1 MKISYLTTCFM
12 NLVIKD
18 AARQIIW
25 RVWSALVGFLIIKII
40 SPYLGTLRYG
50 DYSTI
55 IAYFA
60 IWSAFADFG
69 VYVIWLRKLWEIKNK
84 FSSLDI
90 ENKVPALQEQLTSY
104 YSKFFSTRIFM
115 IVLVY
120 IIALAVA
127 YMIPSYRNNPY
138 LFWALPLGMLYS
150 ALFMLAGIIQTPLQ
164 LYRKME
170 QVSIWL
176 LVARWSQILLILA
189 TVYLWF
195 VNPDFSSTSSNT
207 IYAFVLIIASLVI
220 SAASQWIYVY
230 HKAKKYITLQWN
242 RDRTFTK
249 DLLLSNRQ
257 YGFAYYLSSF
267 HTLIVTILLSIF
279 FATTSWFD
287 YAWTRWLALQLVTIL
302 LIIPSALGNSLI
314 HKLSSATKDTKNN
327 SFGALLH
334 TVFRIWCM
342 CIVWFSMFW
351 PHIINFIWWSEYLS
365 TPEHLWSDII
375 LPFLGIVLTFSF
387 IKQVFNYIFVSN
399 DLQNKLLWINLFGVA
414 LWCIIWIP
422 LVWKYNLVWWI
433 IMQVLL
439 EICFLWWALR
449 IAKKHMVLPHV
460 SYKQLCIIWFV
471 TVVSSIIWLSYNS
484 LLPLWGRKRLG
495 LWCVF
500 VVVYTWLSYPWL
512 KKTMK
517 QL

>member
-1 MKISYLTTCFM
+1 M

-25 RVWSALVGFLIIKII
+25 RVWSALVGFLVIKII

-69 VYVIWLRKLWEIKNK
+69 VYVIWLRKLWEIKNTFSDIDVANK
-84 FSSLDI
+84 F
-90 ENKVPALQEQLTSY
+90 PALQQKLSTY

-120 IIALAVA
+120 IVALAVA
-127 YMIPSYRNNPY
+127 YMIPSYRSNPY
-138 LFWALPLGMLYS
+138 LVWALPLGMLYS

-170 QVSIWL
+170 QVSVWL
-176 LVARWSQILLILA
+176 LVARWSQILLIFA
-189 TVYLWF
+189 TVYLWYIQ
-195 VNPDFSSTSSNT
+195 PDFSSITQNN
-207 IYAFVLIIASLVI
+207 IHAFVLIILSLVV
-220 SAASQWIYVY
+220 SAAAQWIYVY
-230 HKAKKYITLQWN
+230 HKAKKYITLRWI
-242 RDRTFTK
+242 RDREFTK
-249 DLLLSNRQ
+249 ELLVSNWQ

-279 FATTSWFD
+279 FATTKGFD

-314 HKLSSATKDTKNN
+314 HKLASATKETKNT

-334 TVFRIWCM
+334 TVFWIWCM
-342 CIVWFSMFW
+342 CIVGFSIFGT
-351 PHIINFIWWSEYLS
+351 HIINFIWWSEYL
-365 TPEHLWSDII
+365 TTAQRLWSDSL
-375 LPFLGIVLTFSF
+375 LPFLWIVLTFSF

-399 DLQNKLLWINLFGVA
+399 DLQNKLLWINLFGVT
-414 LWCIIWIP
+414 LWCIVWIP
-422 LVWKYNLVWWI
+422 LIWKYNLTWWI

-439 EICFLWWALR
+439 EICFLWGALW
-449 IAKKHMVLPHV
+449 IAKKHMVLPHI
-460 SYKQLCIIWFV
+460 SYTHLFIIGII
-471 TVVSSIIWLSYNS
+471 TIVSSIVWFQFNY
-484 LLPLWGRKRLG
+484 LLPLWWWEWLAM
-495 LWCVF
+495 WWIF
-500 VVVYTWLSYPWL
+500 VAIYTAASFPWL